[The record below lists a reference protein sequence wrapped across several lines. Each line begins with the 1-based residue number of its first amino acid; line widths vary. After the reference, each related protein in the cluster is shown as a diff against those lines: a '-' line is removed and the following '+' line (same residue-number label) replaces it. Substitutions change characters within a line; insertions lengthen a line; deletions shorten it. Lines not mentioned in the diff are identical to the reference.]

1 MEKFIICIG
10 IVLLFLMLATLVRV
24 ILGPSTIDRLVGVN
38 VIGTKATILIIIMG
52 TLLGRVEM
60 YVDIALAYALLNFI
74 TSVAAARFFQR
85 NRDVPATASDQN
97 VTIKEEASC

>member
-10 IVLLFLMLATLVRV
+10 MALILLMLVTLIRV

-38 VIGTKATILIIIMG
+38 LIGTKSTILIIIMG
-52 TLLGRVEM
+52 TLLGRVDM

-74 TSVAAARFFQR
+74 TSLAAARFFQR
-85 NRDVPATASDQN
+85 SRVVSADKPEDQGK
-97 VTIKEEASC
+97 VSC

>member
-10 IVLLFLMLATLVRV
+10 IALLILMLVTLVRV

-38 VIGTKATILIIIMG
+38 VIGTKSTILIIIMG

-74 TSVAAARFFQR
+74 VSLAAARFFQR
-85 NRDVPATASDQN
+85 NRAVTVIDQ
-97 VTIKEEASC
+97 KDQEEASC

>member
-10 IVLLFLMLATLVRV
+10 VAILILMLVTLVRV
-24 ILGPSTIDRLVGVN
+24 IMGPTTIDRLVGVN
-38 VIGTKATILIIIMG
+38 VIGTKSTILIIIMG

-74 TSVAAARFFQR
+74 ASLAAARFFQR
-85 NRDVPATASDQN
+85 NREIPVADPNDQ
-97 VTIKEEASC
+97 EEVSC

>member
-10 IVLLFLMLATLVRV
+10 MALLILMLVSLVRV
-24 ILGPSTIDRLVGVN
+24 ILGPSTIDRLVAVN
-38 VIGTKATILIIIMG
+38 IIGTKSTILIIIMG

-74 TSVAAARFFQR
+74 ASLAAARFFQR
-85 NRDVPATASDQN
+85 NRELPAFEEN
-97 VTIKEEASC
+97 V

>member
-10 IVLLFLMLATLVRV
+10 LAILILMLVSLVRI

-38 VIGTKATILIIIMG
+38 IIGTKSTILIIIMG

-74 TSVAAARFFQR
+74 ASLAAARFFQR
-85 NRDVPATASDQN
+85 NREMVP
-97 VTIKEEASC
+97 VEEVEEETPC

>member
-1 MEKFIICIG
+1 MEKFIICVG
-10 IVLLFLMLATLVRV
+10 IALLILMLATLVRV

-38 VIGTKATILIIIMG
+38 LIGTKATILIIIMG

-74 TSVAAARFFQR
+74 TSIAAARFFQR
-85 NRDVPATASDQN
+85 NRDVPVVGGDQDVN
-97 VTIKEEASC
+97 GEMS

>member
-10 IVLLFLMLATLVRV
+10 IALLILMLISLIRV

-74 TSVAAARFFQR
+74 TSIAAARFFQR
-85 NRDVPATASDQN
+85 NRDVPVVVGDQN
-97 VTIKEEASC
+97 GKGEMS